1 MLDIKLLRESHNI
14 VKKNL
19 EKRRDKE
26 KLPWIQ
32 KVRELD
38 SDYIKI
44 KKEAEELRHRRNIVS
59 EEINSLQKQ
68 GKDIKEKIKEIR
80 KIPDEIKRAEEKLK
94 SLRQEID
101 NYLLRLP
108 NILHDSVPYGE
119 NDRDNVTVRKW
130 GVAKK
135 SKFDLK
141 AHGDIIEMLEI
152 GDFKKATEVS
162 GAGFYYMFGKLAQL
176 NLALMQFAVDILV
189 KKGFTL
195 SIPPLMLR
203 RKPYEGVTD
212 LADFEKVMY
221 KIDGEDLYL
230 IATSEHSIATYFI
243 NETIPEENLPIR
255 IAGFSPCFRREIGSH
270 GVDTRGLFR
279 THQFW
284 KIEQFIFCS
293 PKDSWKHHEE
303 LQKNSEELYKKLKI
317 PYRVVKVCTG
327 DIGIVAAKKYDTEA
341 WFPRQEAYK
350 EVGSNSNCTD
360 YQARR
365 LNIKFVDKNGDK
377 SVIHTLN
384 NTAIATSRALVAILE
399 NYQQKDGSIKVPAA
413 LQKYCGFKK
422 IEKPKKQSALS
433 LK

>member
-1 MLDIKLLRESHNI
+1 MLDIKLLRESHNL

-26 KLPWIQ
+26 KLSWIQ
-32 KVRELD
+32 KVKELD
-38 SDYIKI
+38 ANYIKI

-108 NILHDSVPYGE
+108 NILHDSVPYGKD
-119 NDRDNVTVRKW
+119 DRDNVTVRKW

-135 SKFDLK
+135 PKFDLK
-141 AHGDIIEMLEI
+141 AHGDIIDLLEI
-152 GDFKKATEVS
+152 GDFTKATEVS

-176 NLALMQFAVDILV
+176 NLALMQFAVDALV
-189 KKGFTL
+189 KKGFVL

-221 KIDGEDLYL
+221 KIENEDLYL
-230 IATSEHSIATYFI
+230 IATSEHSIATYFMS
-243 NETIPEENLPIR
+243 ETIPEENLPIKV
-255 IAGFSPCFRREIGSH
+255 AGFSPCFRKEIGSH

-284 KIEQFIFCS
+284 KVEQFVFCN
-293 PKDSWKHHEE
+293 PKDSWKYHEE
-303 LQKNSEELYKKLKI
+303 IQKNSEELYKKLKI
-317 PYRVVKVCTG
+317 PYRVVNVCTG

-341 WFPRQEAYK
+341 WFPRQDTYK

-365 LNIKFVDKNGDK
+365 LNIKFIDKDGEK
-377 SVIHTLN
+377 KIIHTLN

-399 NYQQKDGSIKVPAA
+399 NYQQKDGSIKVPVA

-422 IEKPKKQSALS
+422 IEKPKKQTALS
-433 LK
+433 FK

>member
-1 MLDIKLLRESHNI
+1 MLDIKLLRENPNI

-26 KLPWIQ
+26 KLSWVQ

-38 SDYIKI
+38 ASHIKI
-44 KKEAEELRHRRNIVS
+44 KKEVEELRHRRNLVS
-59 EEINSLQKQ
+59 EEINTLQKQ
-68 GKDIKEKIKEIR
+68 GKDIKEKIKDIR
-80 KIPDEIKRAEEKLK
+80 KIPDEIKRLEEKLA
-94 SLRQEID
+94 SLKQELD
-101 NYLLRLP
+101 YYLLRFP
-108 NILHDSVPYGE
+108 NLLHESVPYGK
-119 NDRDNVTVRKW
+119 DDKGNVAIRKW

-135 SKFDLK
+135 PKFELK
-141 AHGDIIEMLEI
+141 PHGDLIEQLEI
-152 GDFKKATEVS
+152 GDFTKAAEVS

-176 NLALMQFAVDILV
+176 NLALMQFAVGSLV

-195 SIPPLMLR
+195 CIPPLMLR
-203 RKPYEGVTD
+203 KKPYEGVTD

-221 KIDGEDLYL
+221 KIESEDLYL
-230 IATSEHSIATYFI
+230 IATSEHSIATYYT
-243 NETIPEENLPIR
+243 NEAIPEEKLPIK
-255 IAGFSPCFRREIGSH
+255 IVGFSPCFRKEIGSH

-284 KIEQFIFCS
+284 KIEQFVFCN

-303 LQKNSEELYKKLKI
+303 IQKNSEELYKKLKI
-317 PYRVVKVCTG
+317 PYRVVNVCTG

-341 WFPRQEAYK
+341 WFPRQNEYR

-365 LNIKFVDKNGDK
+365 LNIKLVDKDGGK
-377 SVIHTLN
+377 KFLHTLN

-399 NYQQKDGSIKVPAA
+399 NYQQKDGSIVIPAG

-422 IEKPKKQSALS
+422 IEKRS
-433 LK
+433 